1 MVKSYQG
8 SYIRKEPKPVEQNSI
23 SVSDYMATN
32 LITFNE
38 HQTIYEAMD
47 VLMKK
52 KISGGPVVDED
63 SNLIGVISEGDCL
76 KEIVKGKYNN
86 SPKLPGLV
94 KDYMATNIIHIDPDT
109 NIFEAANMFLRMR
122 FRRFPVLKDGKLVG
136 QISQRDIMRAVRD
149 SKEVNWKH

>member
-8 SYIRKEPKPVEQNSI
+8 AFIKKETKHEEQTNL
-23 SVSDYMATN
+23 SVADFMARN

-47 VLMKK
+47 ILMKK
-52 KISGGPVVDED
+52 KISGGPVVDEEN
-63 SNLIGVISEGDCL
+63 NLIGVISEGDCL

-86 SPKLPGLV
+86 SPRLPGLV
-94 KDYMATNIIHIDPDT
+94 KDYMATNVIHIAPET

-122 FRRFPVLKDGKLVG
+122 FRRFPVIKDGKLVG

-149 SKEVNWKH
+149 SQEVNWKH

>member
-8 SYIRKEPKPVEQNSI
+8 AFIKKETKQEEQTNL
-23 SVSDYMATN
+23 SVADFMARN

-47 VLMKK
+47 ILMKK
-52 KISGGPVVDED
+52 KISGGPVVDEEN
-63 SNLIGVISEGDCL
+63 NLIGVISEGDCL

-86 SPKLPGLV
+86 SPRLPGLV
-94 KDYMATNIIHIDPDT
+94 KDYMATNVIHIAPET

-122 FRRFPVLKDGKLVG
+122 FRRFPVLKEGKLVG

-149 SKEVNWKH
+149 SQEVNWKH

>member
-8 SYIRKEPKPVEQNSI
+8 AFIKKETKQEEPN
-23 SVSDYMATN
+23 SVSVKDYMATN

-47 VLMKK
+47 ILMKK
-52 KISGGPVVDED
+52 KISGGPVVDENN
-63 SNLIGVISEGDCL
+63 NLIGVISEGDCL

-94 KDYMATNIIHIDPDT
+94 KDYMATNVIHIDPET

-122 FRRFPVLKDGKLVG
+122 FRRFPVLKEGKLIG

-149 SKEVNWKH
+149 SQEVNWKH

>member
-8 SYIRKEPKPVEQNSI
+8 AFIKKETKQEEAN
-23 SVSDYMATN
+23 SVSVKDYMATN

-47 VLMKK
+47 ILMKK
-52 KISGGPVVDED
+52 KISGGPVVDEHN
-63 SNLIGVISEGDCL
+63 NLIGVISEGDCL

-94 KDYMATNIIHIDPDT
+94 KDYMATNVIHIDPET
-109 NIFEAANMFLRMR
+109 NIFEVANMFLRMR
-122 FRRFPVLKDGKLVG
+122 FRRFPVLKEGKLIG

-149 SKEVNWKH
+149 SHEVNWKH

>member
-8 SYIRKEPKPVEQNSI
+8 AFIKKESKQQEQK
-23 SVSDYMATN
+23 SVSVADYMARN
-32 LITFNE
+32 LITFNQ

-47 VLMKK
+47 ILMKK
-52 KISGGPVVDED
+52 KISGGPVVDEEN
-63 SNLIGVISEGDCL
+63 NLIGVISEGDCL

-122 FRRFPVLKDGKLVG
+122 FRRFPVLKEGKLVG

-149 SKEVNWKH
+149 SQEVNWKH